1 MSAQT
6 TDILTLAAWNP
17 FTRPVTGPL
26 LRTWAAYLN
35 ARYNW
40 NSTSPEEAHA
50 EINAARAKK
59 WISTMLPWRT
69 STVLAPTSEAAATVR
84 AAYIAARVAR
94 YLQSERLAGYAGALL
109 LKAPKISGSNPGV
122 VAGIYKAA
130 AEAVAQIA
138 GEEGKNINDPELIRA
153 LFYLGAIVRG
163 KPARDIAALFRQHQ
177 YEQDV
182 DREYDAA
189 AERVKGEA
197 RTTAE
202 RVKEGTKA
210 AAKETFDKLMDPL
223 RAAAGEQYDKL
234 KTGQAARRH
243 RQRLRRERAKLV
255 RNLALAG
262 GAVALLA
269 LIAVNAQRGK

>member
-1 MSAQT
+1 MNVQT
-6 TDILTLAAWNP
+6 TDVLTLAAWNP
-17 FTRPVTGPL
+17 FIRPVTGPL
-26 LRTWAAYLN
+26 LRVWAAYLN
-35 ARYNW
+35 KMYNW

-69 STVLAPTSEAAATVR
+69 SITLAATSEAAATVR

-94 YLQSERLAGYAGALL
+94 YLQSERLAGYSGALL
-109 LKAPKISGSNPGV
+109 LNAPKISGSRPEV
-122 VAGIYKAA
+122 IAGIYRAT

-138 GEEGKNINDPELIRA
+138 GEEGKNINDPELVRA
-153 LFYLGAIVRG
+153 LYYLGATVRG
-163 KPARDIAALFRQHQ
+163 KPARDIAALSRQHR
-177 YEQDV
+177 YDVDV

-197 RTTAE
+197 KTAAE
-202 RVKEGTKA
+202 RVKGEAKTAVEGA
-210 AAKETFDKLMDPL
+210 FDKLLDPL
-223 RAAAGEQYDKL
+223 RTAAGEQYDKL
-234 KTGQAARRH
+234 KKGQSARRH

-269 LIAVNAQRGK
+269 LIAANARKVK